1 MTEVKDNIPDEIKN
15 KVFQCKSVA
24 VYEKWHNL
32 FLKFL
37 KETDRSENFESI
49 VVYFN
54 KLSESY
60 APSSEIGRMLIIIE
74 I

>member
-24 VYEKWHNL
+24 VHEKWHNL

-37 KETDRSENFESI
+37 KETDRSENFVSI
-49 VVYFN
+49 
-54 KLSESY
+54 
-60 APSSEIGRMLIIIE
+60 
-74 I
+74 